1 MEMDFELNRQRKQE
15 KGGRTS
21 MLGEECRPNFPD
33 LNTTNI

>member
-1 MEMDFELNRQRKQE
+1 MDFELNRQRKQE

-21 MLGEECRPNFPD
+21 MLEECRPNFSD